1 MTSSATTLETLQEL
15 VGRLSRFQADG
26 AAELFAETV
35 DWDVPGARTVPWTG
49 PRHTRGEVADYF
61 NTLWSV
67 CDTAQTE
74 NIVHKVVI
82 DGADAVA
89 LGVFAQT
96 VRSTGRRLTTP
107 VALHITVADDGLINS
122 LRLYEDSYAVAA
134 AFSDV

>member
-1 MTSSATTLETLQEL
+1 MTTLQEL
-15 VGRLSRFQADG
+15 VGRLVRFEAAE

-35 DWDVPGARTVPWTG
+35 DWDVPGAGTVPWTG

-61 NTLWSV
+61 KTLWSL
-67 CDTAQTE
+67 CDTTQTE
-74 NIVHKVVI
+74 NTVHKVVV

-107 VALHITVADDGLINS
+107 VALHITVGDDGLINW
-122 LRLYEDSYAVAA
+122 LRLYEDSHAVAA
-134 AFSDV
+134 AFSDA